1 MGAGWR
7 EVQTAVMVE
16 GGSAGRLPMTGMAL
30 ASEMVA
36 VDAAAEAAAPNLNGD
51 GGGGGGGGGGV
62 ARPCVQTSASVAC
75 SSMLPVYFL

>member
-1 MGAGWR
+1 M
-7 EVQTAVMVE
+7 AVMVE
-16 GGSAGRLPMTGMAL
+16 GGSAARLPMTGMAL
-30 ASEMVA
+30 ASEMAA